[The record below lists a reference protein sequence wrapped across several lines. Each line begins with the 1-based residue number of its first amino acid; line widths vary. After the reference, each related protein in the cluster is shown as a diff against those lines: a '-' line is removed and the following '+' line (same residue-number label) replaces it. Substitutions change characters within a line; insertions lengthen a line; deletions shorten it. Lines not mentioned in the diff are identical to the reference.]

1 MVGKGA
7 NEIVDYFL
15 CFASIRCTDMP
26 SARSP
31 QASQRLTLKTSSDE
45 PYRIALSSLQ
55 TGLTVTAE
63 PNSVNMLFVSGTSMA
78 SRFAMTVELKPRA
91 ALTVVFVCTAK
102 KPTHIEQWAT
112 VKAGAKLHLIN
123 VTLVSCRHEVVSEV
137 MGARSESRID
147 WIVHATG
154 RMECVLSAKNLFRAR
169 DGRGDLT
176 IRGVAEDH
184 AKIVCNGDV
193 SIGPKAAGTQAHL
206 VEKILVLDPT
216 ARADAIPSLD
226 VQTHDVQAS
235 HSASV
240 SRIHPEDLFY
250 FASRGITAKKARKL
264 VIDGFLRDALAAIPA
279 GACRALVERI

>member
-1 MVGKGA
+1 
-7 NEIVDYFL
+7 
-15 CFASIRCTDMP
+15 
-26 SARSP
+26 
-31 QASQRLTLKTSSDE
+31 
-45 PYRIALSSLQ
+45 
-55 TGLTVTAE
+55 
-63 PNSVNMLFVSGTSMA
+63 
-78 SRFAMTVELKPRA
+78 MTVVLVWDGKQRA
-91 ALTVVFVCTAK
+91 
-102 KPTHIEQWAT
+102 HITQKFRLGSA
-112 VKAGAKLHLIN
+112 ANLHLMI
-123 VTLVSCRHEVVSEV
+123 VTRGSCRHEVVSEV
-137 MGARSESRID
+137 TGALSESRID

-169 DGRGDLT
+169 GGKGDLT

-226 VQTHDVQAS
+226 VRTHDVQAS

-250 FASRGITAKKARKL
+250 FASRGIMAKKARKL